1 MSMTSASQ
9 AMLDRYEAVRETLP
23 GQQIEW
29 LADLREAAV
38 QSFGKTGLP
47 TPKVEEWKY
56 TNLRALDGF
65 DFSENPGDAGAAVD
79 LPDVIG
85 AGPRLVFVDGVFRDD
100 LSRLREFDGLRF
112 TPLADRLESGADL
125 IQPRLG
131 DLGEDQPLLAL
142 NGAFLEDGYVIEAA
156 EKAEIAAPLEI
167 VFADTGGS
175 TPAVRQPRNMIIA
188 GAGSRVQIIET
199 HLGAAPSQQFFNGAT
214 MVTVAGDAAVE
225 HRRVQRQG
233 AGSVHVNTV
242 RARIDNG
249 GIYDSF
255 VLQQGAAVAR
265 DEVQAGLTAGD
276 SVVRLNGV
284 YLGDGS
290 QVLDNT
296 TVVRH
301 ATKNSTSEQLYK
313 GALTGS
319 ARAVFQGN
327 IRVDTGADGTDGR
340 MTNKTLLLS
349 DKAEIDTKPQLE
361 ILADD
366 VKCSHGA
373 TAGELDGDALFYL
386 RARGI
391 PEAQARGMLVEA
403 FLGEVIDGVEEEPI
417 EPLLRDAVGNWLAHA
432 QETEEV

>member
-1 MSMTSASQ
+1 MSMTSASR

-23 GQQIEW
+23 GQQIGW

-65 DFSENPGDAGAAVD
+65 DFSETPGDAGAAVD
-79 LPDVIG
+79 LPEAIG
-85 AGPRLVFVDGVFRDD
+85 TGPRLVFVDGVFRDD
-100 LSRLREFDGLRF
+100 LSQLRDFDGLRF

-131 DLGEDQPLLAL
+131 DLGQDQPLLAL
-142 NGAFLEDGYVIEAA
+142 NGAFLEDGYVVEVA

-167 VFADTGGS
+167 VFADTGGDIP
-175 TPAVRQPRNMIIA
+175 TVRQPRNMIIA

-214 MVTVAGDAAVE
+214 MVTVAEGATVE

-233 AGSVHVNTV
+233 AGGVHVNTV

-265 DEVQAGLTAGD
+265 DEVQVGLTAGGA
-276 SVVRLNGV
+276 VARLNGV

-301 ATKNSTSEQLYK
+301 ATRNSTSEQLYK

-327 IRVDTGADGTDGR
+327 IRVDAGADGTDGR

-373 TAGELDGDALFYL
+373 TAGELDDDALFYL

-391 PEAQARGMLVEA
+391 PEAQARSMLVEA

>member
-1 MSMTSASQ
+1 MSITSASR

-23 GQQIEW
+23 GQRIEW
-29 LADLREAAV
+29 LAGLREAAV

-65 DFSENPGDAGAAVD
+65 DFSETPGNADAAVD
-79 LPDVIG
+79 LPDAVG
-85 AGPRLVFVDGVFRDD
+85 TGPRLVFVDGVFRDD
-100 LSRLREFDGLRF
+100 LSQLRDFDGVRF
-112 TPLADRLESGADL
+112 TPLTDRLESGADL

-131 DLGEDQPLLAL
+131 DLGNDQPLLAL
-142 NGAFLEDGYVIEAA
+142 NGAFLEDGYVVEVA
-156 EKAEIAAPLEI
+156 EKAEIAATLEI
-167 VFADTGGS
+167 VFADTGGDAP
-175 TPAVRQPRNMIIA
+175 TVRQPRNMIIA

-214 MVTVAGDAAVE
+214 MVTVAEGATVE

-233 AGSVHVNTV
+233 AGTVHVNTV
-242 RARIDNG
+242 RARIDSG

-265 DEVQAGLTAGD
+265 DEVQVGLTAGE
-276 SVVRLNGV
+276 SVARLNGV

-301 ATKNSTSEQLYK
+301 ATKNSISEQLYK

-327 IRVDTGADGTDGR
+327 IRVEAGADGTDGR

-361 ILADD
+361 IFADD

-373 TAGELDGDALFYL
+373 TAGELDEDALFYL

-432 QETEEV
+432 QETDEA

>member
-1 MSMTSASQ
+1 MSITSASR

-23 GQQIEW
+23 GQRIEW

-65 DFSENPGDAGAAVD
+65 DFSEAPGNADAAVD
-79 LPDVIG
+79 LPDAVG
-85 AGPRLVFVDGVFRDD
+85 AGPRLVFVDGVFRND
-100 LSRLREFDGLRF
+100 LSQLRDFDGLRF

-131 DLGEDQPLLAL
+131 DLGGDQPLLAL
-142 NGAFLEDGYVIEAA
+142 NGAFLEDGYVVEVA
-156 EKAEIAAPLEI
+156 EKAEIAATLEI
-167 VFADTGGS
+167 VFADTGGDAP
-175 TPAVRQPRNMIIA
+175 TARQPRNMIIA
-188 GAGSRVQIIET
+188 GAGSRVRIIET

-214 MVTVAGDAAVE
+214 MVTVAEGATVE

-242 RARIDNG
+242 RARIDGG

-265 DEVQAGLTAGD
+265 DEVQVGLTAED
-276 SVVRLNGV
+276 SVARLNGV

-301 ATKNSTSEQLYK
+301 ATRNSISEQLYK

-327 IRVDTGADGTDGR
+327 IRVEAGADGTDGR

-361 ILADD
+361 IFADD

-403 FLGEVIDGVEEEPI
+403 FLGEVIDGVREEPI

-432 QETEEV
+432 QETDEA

>member
-1 MSMTSASQ
+1 MSMTSASR

-23 GQQIEW
+23 GQRIAW

-38 QSFGKTGLP
+38 QSFGETGLP

-65 DFSENPGDAGAAVD
+65 DFSETPGDAGAAVD
-79 LPDVIG
+79 LPDAIG

-100 LSRLREFDGLRF
+100 LSQLRELDGVRF
-112 TPLADRLESGADL
+112 TPLADRLEGGADL

-131 DLGEDQPLLAL
+131 DLGQDQPLLAL
-142 NGAFLEDGYVIEAA
+142 NGAFLEDGYVVEVA
-156 EKAEIAAPLEI
+156 EKAEIAQPLEI
-167 VFADTGGS
+167 VFADTGGD
-175 TPAVRQPRNMIIA
+175 TPTARQPRNMIIA

-214 MVTVAGDAAVE
+214 MITVAGGAAVE

-233 AGSVHVNTV
+233 AGGVHVNTV
-242 RARIDNG
+242 RARIDSG

-265 DEVQAGLTAGD
+265 DEVQVGLTAAG
-276 SVVRLNGV
+276 SVARLNGV

-301 ATKNSTSEQLYK
+301 ATRNSASEQLYK

-327 IRVDTGADGTDGR
+327 IRVEAGADGTDGR

-391 PEAQARGMLVEA
+391 PEAQARSMLVEA
-403 FLGEVIDGVEEEPI
+403 FLGEVIDNVGEEPI

>member
-1 MSMTSASQ
+1 MSITSASR

-23 GQQIEW
+23 GQRIEW

-65 DFSENPGDAGAAVD
+65 DFSETPGNADAAVD
-79 LPDVIG
+79 LPDAVG

-100 LSRLREFDGLRF
+100 LSQLRDFDGVRF

-131 DLGEDQPLLAL
+131 DLGNDQPLLAL
-142 NGAFLEDGYVIEAA
+142 NGAFLEDGYVVEVA
-156 EKAEIAAPLEI
+156 EKAEIAAPLEV
-167 VFADTGGS
+167 VFADTGGDAP
-175 TPAVRQPRNMIIA
+175 TVRQPRNMIIA

-214 MVTVAGDAAVE
+214 MVTVAEGATVG

-233 AGSVHVNTV
+233 AGGVHVNTV
-242 RARIDNG
+242 RARIDSG

-265 DEVQAGLTAGD
+265 DEVQVGLTAGE
-276 SVVRLNGV
+276 SVARLNGV

-301 ATKNSTSEQLYK
+301 ATRNSISEQLYK

-327 IRVDTGADGTDGR
+327 IRVEAGADGTDGR

-361 ILADD
+361 IFADD

-373 TAGELDGDALFYL
+373 TAGELDDDALFYL

-432 QETEEV
+432 QETDEA

>member
-1 MSMTSASQ
+1 MSITSASR
-9 AMLDRYEAVRETLP
+9 AMLDRYELVRETLP
-23 GQQIEW
+23 GQRIEW
-29 LADLREAAV
+29 LAGLREAAV

-65 DFSENPGDAGAAVD
+65 DFSGTPGDAGAAVD
-79 LPDVIG
+79 LPDAVG

-100 LSRLREFDGLRF
+100 LSQLREFDGVRF
-112 TPLADRLESGADL
+112 TPLADRLESGADI

-142 NGAFLEDGYVIEAA
+142 NGAFLEDGYVAEVA
-156 EKAEIAAPLEI
+156 EKSEIAATLEI
-167 VFADTGGS
+167 VFADTGGDIP
-175 TPAVRQPRNMIIA
+175 TVRQPRNMIIA

-214 MVTVAGDAAVE
+214 MVTVAEGASVQ

-242 RARIDNG
+242 RARIDSG

-265 DEVQAGLTAGD
+265 DEVQVGLTAED
-276 SVVRLNGV
+276 SVARLNGV

-296 TVVRH
+296 TIVRH
-301 ATKNSTSEQLYK
+301 ATKNSISEQLYK

-327 IRVDTGADGTDGR
+327 IRVEAGADGTDGR

-361 ILADD
+361 IFADD

-373 TAGELDGDALFYL
+373 TAGELDDDALFYL

-432 QETEEV
+432 QETDEA

>member
-1 MSMTSASQ
+1 MGITSASR

-38 QSFGKTGLP
+38 QSFGTTGLP

-65 DFSENPGDAGAAVD
+65 DFSEAPGNAGATVD
-79 LPDVIG
+79 LPNAIG
-85 AGPRLVFVDGVFRDD
+85 TGPRLVFVDGAFRDD
-100 LSRLREFDGLRF
+100 LSQLRDFDGVRF

-142 NGAFLEDGYVIEAA
+142 NGAFLDDGYVVEVA

-167 VFADTGGS
+167 VFADTGGD
-175 TPAVRQPRNMIIA
+175 TPTIRQPRNMIIA
-188 GAGSRVQIIET
+188 GAGCRVQIIET

-214 MVTVAGDAAVE
+214 MVTVAEGASVE

-242 RARIDNG
+242 RAKIDRG

-265 DEVQAGLTAGD
+265 DEIQVGLTAGD
-276 SVVRLNGV
+276 SVARLNGV

-301 ATKNSTSEQLYK
+301 ATKNSNSEQLYK

-327 IRVDTGADGTDGR
+327 IRVEAGADGTDGR

-361 ILADD
+361 IFADD

-373 TAGELDGDALFYL
+373 TAGELDDDALFYL

-391 PEAQARGMLVEA
+391 PEAHARSMLVEA

-417 EPLLRDAVGNWLAHA
+417 EPLLREAVGNWLAHA
-432 QETEEV
+432 QETDEV

>member
-1 MSMTSASQ
+1 MSITSASQ

-23 GQQIEW
+23 GQQIAW

-38 QSFGKTGLP
+38 RSFGETGLP

-65 DFSENPGDAGAAVD
+65 DFSEPPGDAGAAVD
-79 LPDVIG
+79 LPDAIG

-100 LSRLREFDGLRF
+100 LSRLGDFDGVRF
-112 TPLADRLESGADL
+112 TPLADRLEGGADL

-131 DLGEDQPLLAL
+131 DLGQDQPLLAL
-142 NGAFLEDGYVIEAA
+142 NGAFLEDGYVAEVA
-156 EKAEIAAPLEI
+156 EKAEIAQPLEI
-167 VFADTGGS
+167 VFADTGGDIP
-175 TPAVRQPRNMIIA
+175 TARQPRNMIIA

-214 MVTVAGDAAVE
+214 MITVAEGASVE

-233 AGSVHVNTV
+233 TGSVHVNTV

-265 DEVQAGLTAGD
+265 DEVQVGLTAGG
-276 SVVRLNGV
+276 SVARLNGV

-301 ATKNSTSEQLYK
+301 ATENSTSEQLYK

-327 IRVDTGADGTDGR
+327 IRVEAGADGTDGR

>member
-1 MSMTSASQ
+1 M
-9 AMLDRYEAVRETLP
+9 
-23 GQQIEW
+23 
-29 LADLREAAV
+29 
-38 QSFGKTGLP
+38 
-47 TPKVEEWKY
+47 VE
-56 TNLRALDGF
+56 
-65 DFSENPGDAGAAVD
+65 V
-79 LPDVIG
+79 
-85 AGPRLVFVDGVFRDD
+85 
-100 LSRLREFDGLRF
+100 
-112 TPLADRLESGADL
+112 
-125 IQPRLG
+125 
-131 DLGEDQPLLAL
+131 
-142 NGAFLEDGYVIEAA
+142 A
-156 EKAEIAAPLEI
+156 EKAEIAAALEI
-167 VFADTGGS
+167 VFADTGGDVP
-175 TPAVRQPRNMIIA
+175 TVRQPRNMIIA

-214 MVTVAGDAAVE
+214 MVTVAESATVE

-242 RARIDNG
+242 RARIDSG

-265 DEVQAGLTAGD
+265 DEVQVGLTAGE
-276 SVVRLNGV
+276 SVARLNGV

-301 ATKNSTSEQLYK
+301 ATKNSISEQLYK

-327 IRVDTGADGTDGR
+327 IRVEAGADGTDGR

-361 ILADD
+361 IFADD

-373 TAGELDGDALFYL
+373 TAGELDDDALFYL

-391 PEAQARGMLVEA
+391 PEAPARGMLVEA

-432 QETEEV
+432 QETDEA

>member
-1 MSMTSASQ
+1 MSITSASR

-23 GQQIEW
+23 GQQIGW

-38 QSFGKTGLP
+38 RSFGETGLP

-65 DFSENPGDAGAAVD
+65 DFSETPGDAGAAVD
-79 LPDVIG
+79 LPDAIG

-100 LSRLREFDGLRF
+100 LSRLREFDGVRF

-142 NGAFLEDGYVIEAA
+142 NGAFLEDGYVVEVA
-156 EKAEIAAPLEI
+156 EKAEIAQPLEI
-167 VFADTGGS
+167 VFADTGGDAP
-175 TPAVRQPRNMIIA
+175 TVRQPRNMIIA

-214 MVTVAGDAAVE
+214 MITVAEGAAVE

-265 DEVQAGLTAGD
+265 DEVQVGLTAGD
-276 SVVRLNGV
+276 SAARLNGV

-301 ATKNSTSEQLYK
+301 ATENSTSEQLYK

-327 IRVDTGADGTDGR
+327 IRVEAGADGTDGR

-373 TAGELDGDALFYL
+373 TAGELDDDALFYL